1 VIDILYNILTGE
13 GEREGERGGGG
24 GGGWGREIEREEWN
38 PLSIV
43 AVF

>member
-24 GGGWGREIEREEWN
+24 GGWGREIEREEWN